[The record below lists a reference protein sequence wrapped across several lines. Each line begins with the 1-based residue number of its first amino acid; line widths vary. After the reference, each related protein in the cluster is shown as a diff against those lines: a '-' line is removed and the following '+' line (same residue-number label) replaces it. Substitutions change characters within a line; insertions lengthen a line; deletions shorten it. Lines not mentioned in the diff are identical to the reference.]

1 MKYLHLLLLMAVS
14 LVASSAHAHVNS
26 PDVYFEGSAGPYNL
40 SVVVRAPVVV
50 PGIAEIEIHCLNA
63 DVNQIK
69 VVPARIN
76 GPGADDLPVPDMAT
90 PSGSDPRVFRASL
103 WLMQRGAWKVKIFIN
118 GNNGPAEAAVPM
130 DVAARELLPMSKGLG
145 IVLLCIL
152 LILVAGGVAI
162 MGTLVRESALPG
174 GVSPDQH
181 SIRAGR
187 RTMAIS
193 VAVIVVLLAGGNY
206 WWKVEASGVATA
218 LYRTPEAKITAA
230 NGALHIHL
238 QNTNGARWAQRI
250 FVDDIVPD
258 HDHLAHVFIIRSADM
273 SAAAHLHPIEFSG
286 RDFSIPVPVLPAGDY
301 HLFADVVHRTG
312 FSETYVANLRQENA
326 SGGMLGPDDAVAS
339 AITAGN
345 SAAPAMLPD
354 GSSMVWTNASRTIKA
369 KQPMRFGFEVRDA
382 NGRPVTDLEPYM
394 GMAGHAFVV
403 RSDFS
408 VFAHLHPAGSVS
420 MAALEMAQPK
430 PAAMQS
436 MRHPL
441 DNSSPATL
449 SFPYGVSTA
458 GKYRIFVQVRRH
470 GQIETA
476 AFDFEASE

>member
-1 MKYLHLLLLMAVS
+1 MKHLHLLLLMMVS
-14 LVASSAHAHVNS
+14 LVASSARAHVNS
-26 PDVYFEGSAGPYNL
+26 PDVYFEGSAGPYSL

-50 PGIAEIEIHCLNA
+50 PGIAEIEIRCLNA

-69 VVPARIN
+69 VVPARIT
-76 GPGADDLPVPDMAT
+76 GPGADDLPVPDLAT
-90 PSGSDPRVFRASL
+90 ASGSNPQVFHASL

-118 GNNGPAEAAVPM
+118 GNKGRAEVAVPM

-145 IVLLCIL
+145 IILLCIL
-152 LILVAGGVAI
+152 LILVAGAVAI

-174 GVSPDQH
+174 GISPDQH

-193 VAVIVVLLAGGNY
+193 VAVILVLLAGGDY
-206 WWKVEASGVATA
+206 WWKVEASGVATT
-218 LYRTPEAKITAA
+218 LYRTPEAKLTTD
-230 NGALHIHL
+230 NGVLRIHL

-273 SAAAHLHPIEFSG
+273 SAAAHLHPIKFSG
-286 RDFSIPVPVLPAGDY
+286 RDFSIPVPALPPGEY

-312 FSETYVANLRQENA
+312 FTETYVANLRQENA
-326 SGGMLGPDDAVAS
+326 SSGTLGPDDAVVS
-339 AITAGN
+339 AVTPGN
-345 SAAPAMLPD
+345 SAVPASLPD
-354 GSSMVWTNASRTIKA
+354 GYSMVWTNASNTIKA
-369 KQPMRFGFEVRDA
+369 RQPMRFEFEIRDA
-382 NGRPVTDLEPYM
+382 NGRPATDLEPYM
-394 GMAGHAFVV
+394 GMAGHAFIL

-408 VFAHLHPAGSVS
+408 VCAHLHPAGSVS
-420 MAALEMAQPK
+420 MTAFEMAQPK

-436 MRHPL
+436 MPHAMA
-441 DNSSPATL
+441 DSSPARLT
-449 SFPYGVSTA
+449 FPYGVPTA

-470 GQIETA
+470 SQIETA
-476 AFDFEASE
+476 AFDFEAEE